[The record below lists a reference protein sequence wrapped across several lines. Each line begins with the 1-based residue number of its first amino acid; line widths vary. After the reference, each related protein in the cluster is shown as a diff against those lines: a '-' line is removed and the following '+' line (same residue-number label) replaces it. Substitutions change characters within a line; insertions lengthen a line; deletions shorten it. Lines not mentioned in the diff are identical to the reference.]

1 MTTNK
6 THSRVKS
13 IISLFMVFVF
23 AVVGIASVP
32 AYAKKY
38 EETDPEIIALRKEIE
53 ALKNDAAKARE
64 QRQKLE
70 GEIDDVSASA
80 MQVQK
85 EVDALQEEVDVYQSQ
100 INALNKQ
107 IKLLD
112 NQIVG
117 IEKSIKET
125 EEKVAE
131 QEKKIKET
139 QKLLGERIRAMYMSG
154 NVSSVELILEANSF
168 ESLLTRL
175 ELVSQV
181 SKHDNKIVDDLKS
194 EIKEMEDLKT
204 SLLKQKD
211 TLTENKKEIETSK
224 ADVVA
229 SQKEIKALK
238 STVDKKLSKLESY
251 LSTLNKQ
258 DSQLA
263 KLEQQAEAQQAAYS
277 YKIDQMLAGKASQGS
292 GSANLIWPVPYSSSY
307 ISSGYGRRPGV
318 GVGDFHYGID
328 ITMPGAESNDKKI
341 IAAGDGT
348 VLIASSICSHNYRKN
363 YSCGCNWGFGD
374 YVVIDHGDG
383 VRAYYAHLS
392 HVSVTQGQTV
402 SQGQTIG
409 YMGCTGYS
417 TGWHLHFEIRVGSG
431 SQSQTARNP
440 LNYVSKP

>member
-1 MTTNK
+1 MTTNRV
-6 THSRVKS
+6 HSRAKS
-13 IISLFMVFVF
+13 VISLLMVFVF
-23 AVVGIASVP
+23 IIVGVASVP

-38 EETDPEIIALRKEIE
+38 EETDPEIVKLREEIE
-53 ALKNDAAKARE
+53 SLKKDAANARQ
-64 QRQKLE
+64 QREKLE
-70 GEIDDVSASA
+70 GEINDVSASA
-80 MQVQK
+80 MEVQE
-85 EVDALQEEVDVYQSQ
+85 EVDALQAEVDAYQSQ

-107 IKLLD
+107 INLLD
-112 NQIVG
+112 NQITE
-117 IEKSIKET
+117 IENSIKET
-125 EEKVAE
+125 EEKVSD

-154 NVSSVELILEANSF
+154 NVSSIELILEADSF

-181 SKHDNKIVDDLKS
+181 SKHDNKIVDDLKN

-204 SLLKQKD
+204 SLEKQKD
-211 TLTENKKEIETSK
+211 TLTENKKEIESSK

-229 SQKEIKALK
+229 SQNEIKTLK
-238 STVDKKLSKLESY
+238 ASVDAKLNKLEGY

-277 YKIDQMLAGKASQGS
+277 YKIDQMLAGTASQGS
-292 GSANLIWPVPYSSSY
+292 GSASLIWPVPYSSSY
-307 ISSGYGRRPGV
+307 ISSGYGRRSGV

-328 ITMPGAESNDKKI
+328 ITMPGADSNDKKI
-341 IAAGDGT
+341 IAAGDGK
-348 VLIASSICSHNYRKN
+348 VLIASSACGHNYRKN
-363 YSCGCNWGFGD
+363 YNCGCNYGFGN

-392 HVSVTQGQTV
+392 YVNVSVGQTV

-417 TGWHLHFEIRVGSG
+417 TGWHLHFEIRVGTG